1 MQLRKSLR
9 AFSGEKGFTLIELL
23 LVIAIMGILAA
34 IGIGEFFNNR
44 KQAYDRQAI
53 SKARE
58 WMTVATI
65 AVANQE
71 LDSIG
76 LGGTGFG
83 TPLQF
88 PTLDMNP
95 TVKWSY
101 TNAGGDVWQFYLGS
115 AAGKTA
121 FYFWI
126 PGPSCAVNDDGSG
139 FPSDQIFESEAWRAA
154 PLIL

>member
-9 AFSGEKGFTLIELL
+9 AFSGDKGFTLIELL
-23 LVIAIMGILAA
+23 LVIAIIGILAA

-58 WMTVATI
+58 WMTIATI

-71 LDSIG
+71 LDLIAGDTS
-76 LGGTGFG
+76 FG
-83 TPLQF
+83 TPGEF

-95 TVKWSY
+95 TIKWSY
-101 TNAGGDVWQFYLGS
+101 ANAGGDVWQFYLGS

-126 PGPSCAVNDDGSG
+126 PGPNCAVNADGSG
-139 FPSDQIFESEAWRAA
+139 LPSDQIFENEAWRAA